1 MEEVKLMQRV
11 APGYRIPMYAAA
23 FVAAIATVLVVPSA
37 QATAQSASSVASHV
51 CPPLC

>member
-1 MEEVKLMQRV
+1 MQRV
-11 APGYRIPMYAAA
+11 ARGYRIRMYAA

-37 QATAQSASSVASHV
+37 QATAQNSSSVASHV